1 MGTVADIQHYL
12 EAQDIIVRPA
22 IVRPSFFDPNHEIT
36 GEETAWSVLASQ
48 TQNTVDLAHTQAE
61 SMSLAS
67 MQAVHALGVQAGESV
82 LDMCAAPGMKSLY
95 LHALE
100 PNVQLYCNDLS
111 ADRIGRMRRL
121 FEKHGVHS
129 EITKSDARFLGDT
142 YDEAFF
148 DKVLI
153 DAPCSGEGLAMVGN
167 QKQAEAWSP
176 AKVKRLQQ
184 LQIRILKTGW
194 RLLRPGGTLVY
205 ATCTLNKNENE
216 RVIHKALKIDVI
228 AAQAPLSLQQLPHLQ
243 HGEGIRVLPSVHSI
257 GFFVAVLQ
265 KQPDDE

>member
-1 MGTVADIQHYL
+1 MGTVAQIRTYL
-12 EAQDIIVRPA
+12 EAQDIVVQPA
-22 IVRPSFFDPNHEIT
+22 SIRPSFFDPSREIT
-36 GEETAWSVLASQ
+36 GEAPAWSTLATQ
-48 TQNTVDLAHTQAE
+48 THNNVDLARTQAE

-67 MQAVHALGVQAGESV
+67 MLAVHILGAHAGENV

-100 PNVQLYCNDLS
+100 PNVRLYSNDLS

-121 FEKHGVHS
+121 LEKHSVS
-129 EITKSDARFLGDT
+129 ADITKSDARFLGDV

-167 QKQAEAWSP
+167 QRQAEAWSP

-184 LQIRILKTGW
+184 LQIKILKTGW
-194 RLLRPGGTLVY
+194 HLLRPGGTLVY

-216 RVIHKALKIDVI
+216 RVIHKALKIDVSVVE
-228 AAQAPLSLQQLPHLQ
+228 APLSLHTLPLLQ
-243 HGEGIRVLPSVHSI
+243 HAQALRVLPSENSI
-257 GFFVAVLQ
+257 GFFVALLQ
-265 KQPDDE
+265 KHPEE

>member
-1 MGTVADIQHYL
+1 MGTVAHIRTYL
-12 EAQDIIVRPA
+12 EAQAIVVQPA
-22 IVRPSFFDPNHEIT
+22 IVRPSFFDPSREIA
-36 GEETAWSVLASQ
+36 GEAPAWSTLATQ
-48 TQNTVDLAHTQAE
+48 THNNVDLAHTQAE

-67 MQAVHALGVQAGESV
+67 MQAVHILGAHAGENV

-100 PNVQLYCNDLS
+100 PNVQLYGNDLS
-111 ADRIGRMRRL
+111 ADRISRMRRL
-121 FEKHGVHS
+121 FEKHGVS
-129 EITKSDARFLGDT
+129 AEITKCDARFLGDI

-148 DKVLI
+148 DKILI

-184 LQIRILKTGW
+184 LQIKILKTGW
-194 RLLRPGGTLVY
+194 HLLRPGGTLVY

-216 RVIHKALKIDVI
+216 RVIHKALKIDVSVVE
-228 AAQAPLSLQQLPHLQ
+228 APLTLHTLPHLQ
-243 HGEGIRVLPSVHSI
+243 HAQALRVLPSENSI
-257 GFFVAVLQ
+257 GFFVALLQ
-265 KQPDDE
+265 KHPEE